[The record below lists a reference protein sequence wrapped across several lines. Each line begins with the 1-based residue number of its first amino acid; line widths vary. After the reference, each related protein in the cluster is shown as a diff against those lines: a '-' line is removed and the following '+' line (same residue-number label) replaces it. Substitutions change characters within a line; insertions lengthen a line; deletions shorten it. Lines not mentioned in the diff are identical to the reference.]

1 MAEIDNRNNGKKQLD
16 AKKGCGIA
24 MPIIEGVVALVFAFF
39 FKDVAIAFMNVLI
52 FAGAMGYYL
61 SIGETFRKED
71 YGRGGHG
78 VAEGIIDLVFLILS
92 IVVIVLLIIMKKKE
106 CLK

>member
-1 MAEIDNRNNGKKQLD
+1 
-16 AKKGCGIA
+16 
-24 MPIIEGVVALVFAFF
+24 MPIIEGVGALVFAFLL
-39 FKDVAIAFMNVLI
+39 KDVIVAFMNVLI

-61 SIGETFRKED
+61 TIDKDFRKED
-71 YGRGGHG
+71 AGLGGHG